1 MLTFEDE
8 AVQPGMPRIDVRANE
23 LQNASRSS
31 PDAGG
36 PLPGM
41 KDTGLETDENGESD
55 SAPVGNSL
63 RRVSVEDK
71 RIINCQADVNQLVPF
86 KYKWAWDKYLAA
98 CANHWMPQEINMSRG
113 HCPLEGPKW
122 FDRGRAATG

>member
-36 PLPGM
+36 P
-41 KDTGLETDENGESD
+41 
-55 SAPVGNSL
+55 
-63 RRVSVEDK
+63 
-71 RIINCQADVNQLVPF
+71 F
-86 KYKWAWDKYLAA
+86 
-98 CANHWMPQEINMSRG
+98 
-113 HCPLEGPKW
+113 
-122 FDRGRAATG
+122 RA